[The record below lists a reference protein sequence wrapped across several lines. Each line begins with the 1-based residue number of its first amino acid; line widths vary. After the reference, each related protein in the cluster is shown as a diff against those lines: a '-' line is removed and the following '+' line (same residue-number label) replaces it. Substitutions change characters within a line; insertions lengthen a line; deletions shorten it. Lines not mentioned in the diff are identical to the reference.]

1 MSATE
6 VNLRELTPK
15 DLDLL
20 LSIETD
26 PENLLFSGAQSP
38 PTASELIDFLHSKH
52 DLILHEQLRLVI
64 EYRGTAMGFVDLFDV
79 DFKKMKAFVG
89 IIITNEFRQKGI
101 AFQALKE
108 LETFAR
114 LYKIQCLWAKCQHQN
129 FQSLN
134 LFKKAGFEEV
144 SNNED
149 FILLR
154 LLL

>member
-1 MSATE
+1 MSATK
-6 VNLRELTPK
+6 VTLRKLTST

-20 LSIETD
+20 ISIETD
-26 PENLLFSGAQSP
+26 PENLMFSEGQSM
-38 PTASELIDFLHSKH
+38 PTVSELTDFLHSKH
-52 DLILHEQLRLVI
+52 DLILHEQLRLSI
-64 EYRGTAMGFVDLFDV
+64 EYRGTAVGFADLFDT
-79 DFKKMKAFVG
+79 DFRRLKAFVG
-89 IIITNEFRQKGI
+89 IIILKEFRRKGI

-114 LYKIQCLWAKCQHQN
+114 LYKLQTLWAKCQHLN

-144 SNNED
+144 SYNED

-154 LLL
+154 LML